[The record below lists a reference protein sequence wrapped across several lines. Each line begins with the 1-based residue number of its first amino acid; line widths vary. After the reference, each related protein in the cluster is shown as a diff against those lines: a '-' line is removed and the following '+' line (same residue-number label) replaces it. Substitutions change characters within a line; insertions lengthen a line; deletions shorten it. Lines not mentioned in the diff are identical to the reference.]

1 MSAFQNYF
9 HVNYPPL
16 IDPVLNVPGLNYMDY
31 TRALHLADIE
41 VLLISTIAVYNAEKL
56 WSVIPS

>member
-16 IDPVLNVPGLNYMDY
+16 IDPVLNVPGLNYKGY
-31 TRALHLADIE
+31 TRALHMAYIE
-41 VLLISTIAVYNAEKL
+41 VY
-56 WSVIPS
+56 